1 MAMVGGVLVAMLVGR
16 KDPGFI
22 HNGPLAGL
30 VAVCA
35 GSDLMHPVGAL
46 ITGGIAGA
54 IFVYM
59 FEWAQDKIE
68 RLDDVL
74 GVWPLHG
81 VCGVWG
87 AIAAGIFGQEAFGGL
102 GGVSLMSQ
110 IIGAV
115 AGVVVAFVGGL
126 IVYGIVNAISGLRL
140 TEEEE
145 FNGADVSIHRIGATS
160 LE

>member
-1 MAMVGGVLVAMLVGR
+1 MTGGV
-16 KDPGFI
+16 
-22 HNGPLAGL
+22 
-30 VAVCA
+30 
-35 GSDLMHPVGAL
+35 
-46 ITGGIAGA
+46 AGA
-54 IFVYM
+54 IFVYL
-59 FEWAQDKIE
+59 FEWAQAKIE

-87 AIAAGIFGQEAFGGL
+87 AIACGIFGQEALGGL

-110 IIGAV
+110 IIGSV

-126 IVYGIVNAISGLRL
+126 IVYGAINAISGLRL

-145 FNGADVSIHRIGATS
+145 FNGADLSIHRIGANAV
-160 LE
+160 E

>member
-1 MAMVGGVLVAMLVGR
+1 
-16 KDPGFI
+16 
-22 HNGPLAGL
+22 
-30 VAVCA
+30 
-35 GSDLMHPVGAL
+35 
-46 ITGGIAGA
+46 
-54 IFVYM
+54 
-59 FEWAQDKIE
+59 
-68 RLDDVL
+68 
-74 GVWPLHG
+74 
-81 VCGVWG
+81 
-87 AIAAGIFGQEAFGGL
+87 
-102 GGVSLMSQ
+102 MSQ